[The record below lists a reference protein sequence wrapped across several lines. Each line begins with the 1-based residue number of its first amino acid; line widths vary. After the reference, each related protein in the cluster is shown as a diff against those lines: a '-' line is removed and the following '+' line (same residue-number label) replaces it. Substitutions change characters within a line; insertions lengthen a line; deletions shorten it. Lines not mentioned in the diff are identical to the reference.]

1 MQKTIEIIISE
12 KKIKCESREI
22 DFSLMTIT
30 ANDLLHL
37 LDYSVND
44 TYSLKQIDFDSLENK
59 ITDYIQPIYDLIAV
73 LIDNINKLTMD
84 ATLIEKEENYK
95 VFDSVKL
102 KKVELIVSTIVGI
115 IFLILLFFAITNE
128 VFMPA
133 ALISFALFLFCIC
146 YYYIDDEKKKKF
158 VYVLFSLGVLTII
171 IEVIYTIVKIN

>member
-1 MQKTIEIIISE
+1 MGYLKIYRKGEIM
-12 KKIKCESREI
+12 KKEVSK
-22 DFSLMTIT
+22 
-30 ANDLLHL
+30 N
-37 LDYSVND
+37 
-44 TYSLKQIDFDSLENK
+44 NK
-59 ITDYIQPIYDLIAV
+59 V
-73 LIDNINKLTMD
+73 KKSK
-84 ATLIEKEENYK
+84 KEENYK

-102 KKVELIVSTIVGI
+102 KKVELIVSTMVGI

>member
-1 MQKTIEIIISE
+1 MGYLKIYRKGEIMKKEVSKDNNVKT
-12 KKIKCESREI
+12 K
-22 DFSLMTIT
+22 
-30 ANDLLHL
+30 
-37 LDYSVND
+37 
-44 TYSLKQIDFDSLENK
+44 
-59 ITDYIQPIYDLIAV
+59 
-73 LIDNINKLTMD
+73 
-84 ATLIEKEENYK
+84 KEENYK
-95 VFDSVKL
+95 AFDSVKL

-128 VFMPA
+128 FFMPA

>member
-1 MQKTIEIIISE
+1 MDYLRIYRKGEIMKKKVSKNNNVKT
-12 KKIKCESREI
+12 K
-22 DFSLMTIT
+22 
-30 ANDLLHL
+30 
-37 LDYSVND
+37 
-44 TYSLKQIDFDSLENK
+44 
-59 ITDYIQPIYDLIAV
+59 
-73 LIDNINKLTMD
+73 
-84 ATLIEKEENYK
+84 KEENYK
-95 VFDSVKL
+95 TFDSVKL